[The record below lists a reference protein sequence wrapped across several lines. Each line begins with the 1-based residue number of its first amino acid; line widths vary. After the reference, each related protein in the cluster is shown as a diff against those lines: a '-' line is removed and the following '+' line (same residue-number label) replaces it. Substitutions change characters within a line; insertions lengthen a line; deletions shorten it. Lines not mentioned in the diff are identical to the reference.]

1 MIVLLI
7 CFVVGC
13 GWYFVGVS
21 LSFNQQVYV
30 GKVAVVGRVTD
41 SISEEKYS
49 YTIILDDVKINGESG
64 DNISVRVTNCY
75 DLPQV
80 GSFISFES
88 ELENV
93 HAFTLGNFNTS
104 CYRSGVRYYA
114 DCNFKYAVV
123 TEGYQL
129 FDEQVRLRV
138 KGMLEQNM
146 SYENAQT
153 AYASL
158 FGDKNNLDGEVYAN
172 YNGAGILH
180 ILTVSGLHVSFLISL
195 IFGLLE
201 LCRVNKYV
209 NFAVTTVF
217 IIFYAYLCNWTPSVL
232 RAGIMGIVFMLSK
245 LLHRKYDS
253 LNALG
258 LAGFII
264 CLTRP
269 LSGLDV
275 GFLMSVFC
283 VIGINMV
290 MPIIKRALIK
300 ILPKGMSEALAISIA
315 AQIGIFP
322 IVCLIGGGFNVL
334 SLFTNLIVVPFFG
347 IVYPLLFSICFI
359 SLLLPFVGK
368 SLIVIDWAF
377 TFIGLVAQFF
387 NIDQFKMFFKGM
399 KFINI
404 LLFYV
409 ASFIVSDYLLLFGSQ
424 KLIAFSVA
432 MLAFA
437 FSVAG
442 SYFYVDNLSTISYIS
457 QYGQSSVILK
467 NSAGQTMVIGDCYL
481 LDEFRE
487 KFNASYN
494 VFVANGEITSL
505 RYDALQEEN
514 IGTFI
519 SHQEGAY
526 SENYI
531 LEANKDYMLGSFK
544 LIYLSSGDDIA
555 GVRVEFDDL
564 EIFIASEKEIDY
576 NEFEKFNNILDF
588 DFVFA
593 NYPLKEGKYIHVARK
608 FVEGC
613 DYSFNAIGNM
623 GFDREGNLRRLD

>member
-1 MIVLLI
+1 MLILQMKKFNFRFLFYPFLIFLLGLNVVRYIFNGEIEYIIICGVLIGLLVTYCIIRKHFKQMIVLLI

-158 FGDKNNLDGEVYAN
+158 FGDKNNLDGDVYAN

-180 ILTVSGLHVSFLISL
+180 ILTVSGLHISFLISL

-209 NFAVTTVF
+209 NFVVTTVF

-334 SLFTNLIVVPFFG
+334 SLF
-347 IVYPLLFSICFI
+347 
-359 SLLLPFVGK
+359 
-368 SLIVIDWAF
+368 
-377 TFIGLVAQFF
+377 
-387 NIDQFKMFFKGM
+387 
-399 KFINI
+399 
-404 LLFYV
+404 
-409 ASFIVSDYLLLFGSQ
+409 
-424 KLIAFSVA
+424 
-432 MLAFA
+432 
-437 FSVAG
+437 
-442 SYFYVDNLSTISYIS
+442 
-457 QYGQSSVILK
+457 
-467 NSAGQTMVIGDCYL
+467 
-481 LDEFRE
+481 
-487 KFNASYN
+487 
-494 VFVANGEITSL
+494 
-505 RYDALQEEN
+505 
-514 IGTFI
+514 
-519 SHQEGAY
+519 
-526 SENYI
+526 
-531 LEANKDYMLGSFK
+531 
-544 LIYLSSGDDIA
+544 
-555 GVRVEFDDL
+555 
-564 EIFIASEKEIDY
+564 
-576 NEFEKFNNILDF
+576 
-588 DFVFA
+588 
-593 NYPLKEGKYIHVARK
+593 
-608 FVEGC
+608 
-613 DYSFNAIGNM
+613 
-623 GFDREGNLRRLD
+623 